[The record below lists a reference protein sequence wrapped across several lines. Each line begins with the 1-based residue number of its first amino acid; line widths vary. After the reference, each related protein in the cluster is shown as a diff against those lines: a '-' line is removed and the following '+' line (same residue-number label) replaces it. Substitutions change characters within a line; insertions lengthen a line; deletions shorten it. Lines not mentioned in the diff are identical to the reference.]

1 MSYLAVALGG
11 ALGSGLRYFLGV
23 QLSAS
28 RAGMA
33 TFVANILA
41 SVVLGMMVGW
51 GAKSP
56 AFYPKLLVVTGF
68 CGGLSTFSMFSFETL
83 ELIYA
88 QKYAYAAANILAN
101 VFGTIMAVYLGSI
114 FVQKF

>member
-1 MSYLAVALGG
+1 MSYLAV

-41 SVVLGMMVGW
+41 SVVLGMMLGW

-56 AFYPKLLVVTGF
+56 RILPKIAGGYWLLWR
-68 CGGLSTFSMFSFETL
+68 
-83 ELIYA
+83 I
-88 QKYAYAAANILAN
+88 KH
-101 VFGTIMAVYLGSI
+101 I
-114 FVQKF
+114 FHV